1 MAEKKR
7 KIGTREDFV
16 KWATEVY
23 CGECVH
29 FYECNQ
35 GYLCPPLDNA
45 WEEVE
50 DYFKQKEA
58 KKE

>member
-1 MAEKKR
+1 MTEKKE
-7 KIGTREDFV
+7 IGTREDFL
-16 KWATEVY
+16 KWAIEVY

-29 FYECNQ
+29 YYDCD
-35 GYLCPPLDNA
+35 GRYLCPPLDNA

-50 DYFKQKEA
+50 KYFKQKEA